1 MAFQCFFHGSDV
13 FPWFSIVFHG
23 KNVLSWVSHFVFL
36 PFFHG
41 YPRYPHIFPWFY
53 FPVCFSHQTERVAG
67 ISPKPFPRYR
77 IPLRNTHLSCMI
89 VYAYWATMNI
99 FTKVKGCLQGLS
111 TSVEIELRLGKRYF
125 ISSPQDDNV
134 CNIVIFKSW
143 IDDKPTKDW
152 TCCHMMVS
160 QWICGVTC
168 FQTSPIYVYMFI
180 YIFIYINL

>member
-1 MAFQCFFHGSDV
+1 MFFPIKQRG
-13 FPWFSIVFHG
+13 
-23 KNVLSWVSHFVFL
+23 LL
-36 PFFHG
+36 
-41 YPRYPHIFPWFY
+41 
-53 FPVCFSHQTERVAG
+53 E
-67 ISPKPFPRYR
+67 ISPKPFPRCR

-125 ISSPQDDNV
+125 ISSPKDDSV

-180 YIFIYINL
+180 YIYIYILLYI

>member
-1 MAFQCFFHGSDV
+1 MFFPIKQRG
-13 FPWFSIVFHG
+13 
-23 KNVLSWVSHFVFL
+23 LL
-36 PFFHG
+36 
-41 YPRYPHIFPWFY
+41 
-53 FPVCFSHQTERVAG
+53 E
-67 ISPKPFPRYR
+67 ISPKPFPRCR

-125 ISSPQDDNV
+125 ISSPKDDSV

-180 YIFIYINL
+180 YIYLYIYIIIYLNLLLFLYIHKLYVYICVYIVIYIYIYVWVCDIYIYIER

>member
-1 MAFQCFFHGSDV
+1 MFFPIKQRG
-13 FPWFSIVFHG
+13 
-23 KNVLSWVSHFVFL
+23 LL
-36 PFFHG
+36 
-41 YPRYPHIFPWFY
+41 
-53 FPVCFSHQTERVAG
+53 E
-67 ISPKPFPRYR
+67 ISPKPFPRCR

-125 ISSPQDDNV
+125 ISSPKDDSV

-160 QWICGVTC
+160 QWICGLHAFRQARYMYICLFTYLY
-168 FQTSPIYVYMFI
+168 IYYYIFKFI
-180 YIFIYINL
+180 IIIFIYT